1 MKHLRFLLLAIM
13 ATMISAAALAQ
24 DITVSGTVTD
34 VSGEPIIGASVVQ
47 KGTSNGSVTDL
58 DGQFSFTA
66 PQGSTIVVSYVGYA
80 PQEVAPPP
88 A

>member
-34 VSGEPIIGASVVQ
+34 VTEKNIIISV
-47 KGTSNGSVTDL
+47 
-58 DGQFSFTA
+58 
-66 PQGSTIVVSYVGYA
+66 
-80 PQEVAPPP
+80 E
-88 A
+88 